1 MSRIGK
7 YPVAVPAG
15 VTPTLN
21 GQDLKVKGPKGELSL
36 RIHDDVKIVLE
47 EGKIRLSPRE
57 GGENAKRMWPTM
69 RTMVSNMVEGVTKG
83 YTKKLDIQG
92 VGYRA
97 NMQGQT
103 LVLQMGYSHDVKLPV
118 PKGLTIQVENQT
130 SITISGIDSHL
141 VGQTAAEIR
150 EYRKPEPYK
159 GKGIRYVGEYVQR
172 KEGKKK

>member
-7 YPVAVPAG
+7 YPVAIPAG

-36 RIHDDVKIVLE
+36 RIHDDVKIALE
-47 EGKIRLSPRE
+47 DGKIRLSPRE
-57 GGENAKRMWPTM
+57 GGENARRMWPTM
-69 RTMVSNMVEGVTKG
+69 RTMVRNMVEGVTKG

-103 LVLQMGYSHDVKLPV
+103 LVLQLGYSHDVKLPV

-130 SITISGIDSHL
+130 AITISGIDAHL

-159 GKGIRYVGEYVQR
+159 GKGI
-172 KEGKKK
+172 